1 MSEIKPD
8 KKLVKYCEVISVITI
23 IAAAIYVRIS

>member
-23 IAAAIYVRIS
+23 IAAAIVRIS